1 MLTAGRPEMSA
12 DTITSEQQTAARVA
26 GFLYLFLMATAI
38 FAEIFINGRL
48 IVPGDVAQTAH
59 NIAASEH
66 LFRFGTVVSLLTFAG
81 DIVLVVA
88 LYVLLKP
95 VNRSLALLAA
105 FWRLAESAILGL
117 VTLNNFAVALILSGA
132 AYLQAFNTE
141 ELQAL
146 ARLFYSVGGA
156 GYRIGFVFLALGA
169 TLFSYLMFKSRYIPR
184 ALAAWGI
191 FAYLVML
198 LVTLAVMVFPH
209 LAGIVNMVHYM
220 PAFVFEVTT
229 GVWLLV
235 KGVRR

>member
-1 MLTAGRPEMSA
+1 MTT
-12 DTITSEQQTAARVA
+12 DTITTEQQMAARVA
-26 GFLYLFLMATAI
+26 GFLYLFLMATSI
-38 FAEIFINGRL
+38 LAETFINGPL
-48 IVPGDVAQTAH
+48 IVAGDVAQTAH
-59 NIAASEH
+59 NIAASNH

-132 AYLQAFNTE
+132 PHLQSFSTQQ
-141 ELQAL
+141 LQGL
-146 ARLFYSVGGA
+146 ARLFYSVSGA
-156 GYRIGFVFLALGA
+156 GYHIGFTFLALGG
-169 TLFSYLMFKSRYIPR
+169 TLFSYLMLKSRYVPR
-184 ALAAWGI
+184 LLAGWGA

-198 LVTLAVMVFPH
+198 IVTLIVMIYPD
-209 LAGIVNMVHYM
+209 LSATIGMAHYL
-220 PAFVFEVTT
+220 PAFVFEVTA
-229 GVWLLV
+229 GFWLLV